1 MKDVPKPFL
10 EHLEDLRVTVI
21 KMGVTLVAA
30 TVLCFIFRRPVLE
43 ILYKPLIWAGESPD
57 KFLKVLGVVDPFM
70 LALQIAFF
78 AGFLFSLPLLL
89 YFAGLF
95 VLPALTADERKMM
108 APVFFGGTG
117 LFVGGVAF
125 CYYVLLPQALKFF
138 LNFSVQMGF
147 TAEWTV
153 QNYIGF
159 VVQMLAA
166 LGICFEL
173 PMVILILA
181 KIGLVDAKMLS
192 THRKHAVVGIIV
204 LAAIITPTQDVFT
217 LALMSGPM
225 WLLYE
230 GCVVICWW
238 MERKERLAE
247 EKERALARTA
257 RSASVATAAT
267 AAAASA
273 AGPTY
278 SEGDP
283 YEELMDHGGY
293 TSSTEGESGTTSGG
307 GGDDAGYD
315 GGTGTEETL
324 DTGEYPSDINDTG
337 PAEDSGASESGG
349 AGDATK
355 PEQQETAE
363 GDNAVDAEGQGGTAS
378 DPGSGS
384 QSPEESKDEAGG
396 GGAPEPD
403 ESHIAEPDEDED
415 RAEYPETDSGRPV

>member
-10 EHLEDLRVTVI
+10 EHLEDLRITVI

-89 YFAGLF
+89 YFSGLF
-95 VLPALTADERKMM
+95 VLPALTDDERKMM

-247 EKERALARTA
+247 EKERALARTT
-257 RSASVATAAT
+257 RSASVTTAAST
-267 AAAASA
+267 AVPASA

-293 TSSTEGESGTTSGG
+293 TSSTDSESGTTSS
-307 GGDDAGYD
+307 GGDDLGYD
-315 GGTGTEETL
+315 GDTGAEEKL
-324 DTGEYPSDINDTG
+324 DTGEYPSDVNDTS
-337 PAEDSGASESGG
+337 PTEDSGGPESGR
-349 AGDATK
+349 ADDASK

-363 GDNAVDAEGQGGTAS
+363 GDKAVDEEGKSGAAPDEGSESPTPEQSEKETGGS
-378 DPGSGS
+378 
-384 QSPEESKDEAGG
+384 
-396 GGAPEPD
+396 GAPEPD

>member
-10 EHLEDLRVTVI
+10 EHLEDLRITLI
-21 KMGVTLVAA
+21 KMGVVLVSA

-43 ILYKPLIWAGESPD
+43 ILYRPLIWAGETPE

-70 LALQIAFF
+70 LALQVAFF

-89 YFAGLF
+89 YFMGLF
-95 VLPALTADERKMM
+95 VLPALTDDERKMM

-117 LFVGGVAF
+117 LFVAGVAF

-138 LNFSVQMGF
+138 LNFSIEMGF
-147 TAEWTV
+147 QAEWTV

-192 THRKHAVVGIIV
+192 THRKHALVAIVV
-204 LAAIITPTQDVFT
+204 LAAIITPTQDIFT

-238 MERKERLAE
+238 MERKERE
-247 EKERALARTA
+247 RDERERALVQKRAPALTPTPA
-257 RSASVATAAT
+257 PVASGT
-267 AAAASA
+267 
-273 AGPTY
+273 TY
-278 SEGDP
+278 PDGDP
-283 YEELMDHGGY
+283 YEELM
-293 TSSTEGESGTTSGG
+293 SE
-307 GGDDAGYD
+307 GGDY
-315 GGTGTEETL
+315 
-324 DTGEYPSDINDTG
+324 S
-337 PAEDSGASESGG
+337 SGGG
-349 AGDATK
+349 AGDDAAATETQEGESDVAQV
-355 PEQQETAE
+355 PEGEAEKESPPETAAVEPTE
-363 GDNAVDAEGQGGTAS
+363 GSVGEGEGEGGDKPAAS
-378 DPGSGS
+378 
-384 QSPEESKDEAGG
+384 
-396 GGAPEPD
+396 EP
-403 ESHIAEPDEDED
+403 ED
-415 RAEYPETDSGRPV
+415 RAEYPSPNDEKMG

>member
-10 EHLEDLRVTVI
+10 EHLEDLRITII
-21 KMGVTLVAA
+21 KMGVTLVTA
-30 TVLCFIFRRPVLE
+30 TIVCFIFRRPVLE
-43 ILYKPLIWAGESPD
+43 IMYRPLIWAGESPE

-95 VLPALTADERKMM
+95 VLPALTDGERKMI

-125 CYYVLLPQALKFF
+125 CYFILLPQALKFF
-138 LNFSVQMGF
+138 LDFSVQMGF
-147 TAEWTV
+147 AAEWTV

-181 KIGLVDAKMLS
+181 KLGLVDAKMLS
-192 THRKHAVVGIIV
+192 THRKHALVAIVV

-225 WLLYE
+225 WILYE
-230 GCVVICWW
+230 ACVVICWW
-238 MERKERLAE
+238 MERKERLNEAK
-247 EKERALARTA
+247 EKALVRSSKAGAATTA
-257 RSASVATAAT
+257 AAAT
-267 AAAASA
+267 AASA
-273 AGPTY
+273 AVPPGHAEG
-278 SEGDP
+278 EGDP

-293 TSSTEGESGTTSGG
+293 SSDIDGG
-307 GGDDAGYD
+307 GGVSSDVGGPDAPTD
-315 GGTGTEETL
+315 GIQDPETPKEEDGTATDSTGGDPSSGKAPGGDNEPAIGSVEEQQYSE
-324 DTGEYPSDINDTG
+324 GEG
-337 PAEDSGASESGG
+337 PEAKGKPEPGGQPDNEKSSGSGA
-349 AGDATK
+349 
-355 PEQQETAE
+355 
-363 GDNAVDAEGQGGTAS
+363 
-378 DPGSGS
+378 
-384 QSPEESKDEAGG
+384 
-396 GGAPEPD
+396 APEPD
-403 ESHIAEPDEDED
+403 EVQITKPDDDEFED
-415 RAEYPETDSGRPV
+415 RAEYPETDPGRPI

>member
-10 EHLEDLRVTVI
+10 EHLEDLRITFI
-21 KMGVTLVAA
+21 KMGATLVVA

-89 YFAGLF
+89 YFGGLF
-95 VLPALTADERKMM
+95 VLPALTDDERKMI

-138 LNFSVQMGF
+138 LNFSVEMGF
-147 TAEWTV
+147 QAEWTV

-181 KIGLVDAKMLS
+181 KLGLVDAKMLS
-192 THRKHAVVGIIV
+192 THRRHALVAIIV

-230 GCVVICWW
+230 ACVVICWW
-238 MERKERLAE
+238 MERKEREREARE
-247 EKERALARTA
+247 ARERALARQ
-257 RSASVATAAT
+257 SAPAVVPAAVE
-267 AAAASA
+267 SA
-273 AGPTY
+273 YP
-278 SEGDP
+278 EGDP
-283 YEELMDHGGY
+283 YEELMGGGDDSQGEG
-293 TSSTEGESGTTSGG
+293 TGGDVAKSETTEGESGGSET
-307 GGDDAGYD
+307 AG
-315 GGTGTEETL
+315 
-324 DTGEYPSDINDTG
+324 
-337 PAEDSGASESGG
+337 GG
-349 AGDATK
+349 AGSG
-355 PEQQETAE
+355 ESGE
-363 GDNAVDAEGQGGTAS
+363 GESGEGGM
-378 DPGSGS
+378 
-384 QSPEESKDEAGG
+384 AGG
-396 GGAPEPD
+396 DGDAASGADEP
-403 ESHIAEPDEDED
+403 ED
-415 RAEYPETDSGRPV
+415 RAEYPSPNDETTAG